1 MGMGSW
7 KGEGRAGGREGG
19 VGGGVSF
26 RRFRRLTGDLIAS
39 AREVLT
45 RTRFIRAM
53 TIKLDPA
60 MVREMRLAWADGS
73 LNHMKLA
80 RRCELT

>member
-1 MGMGSW
+1 
-7 KGEGRAGGREGG
+7 
-19 VGGGVSF
+19 VSF

-53 TIKLDPA
+53 TIKLDPT
-60 MVREMRLAWADGS
+60 MVREMRLAWADRIS
-73 LNHMKLA
+73 QPHEACPKMRAYVRTWKAEQRSMVVWRACL
-80 RRCELT
+80 